1 MVIGDVVA
9 HLKQQ
14 KFTVLLDAHLLSA
27 DLPDSSNAV
36 RHSISIASA
45 WISLHSAYDVMTT
58 PLTTR
63 IIQMHQIS
71 HLLPQNW
78 VVRSPPYFAHG
89 ILWMTPKTLKIVFE
103 T

>member
-45 WISLHSAYDVMTT
+45 
-58 PLTTR
+58 
-63 IIQMHQIS
+63 
-71 HLLPQNW
+71 
-78 VVRSPPYFAHG
+78 
-89 ILWMTPKTLKIVFE
+89 
-103 T
+103 